1 MLMDKVFVI
10 GRDPVPQLVRLSAS
24 EEFRAVFV
32 ALPGV
37 KDRLCL
43 EVDIDG
49 PDCKVDIAGLY
60 VCDGDDSLEME
71 ITLRHNSGGSESVQQ
86 FLGVAG
92 GASRAVFNGLVYVA
106 PGAGKTKARQESR
119 SILLDSG
126 AFVESR
132 PQLEIYA
139 DDVECS
145 HGCTSGFLS
154 EEELFYMRSRGI
166 PEKEARHLQKN
177 AFLAPVL
184 RRLPEDIARE
194 VYESLS

>member
-1 MLMDKVFVI
+1 MDKVFVI

-60 VCDGDDSLEME
+60 VCDGDDSLEMD
-71 ITLRHNSGGSESVQQ
+71 ITLKHNSGGSESVQQ

-92 GASRAVFNGLVYVA
+92 GASRALFNGLVYVA
-106 PGAGKTKARQESR
+106 PGAGKTKARQE
-119 SILLDSG
+119 
-126 AFVESR
+126 
-132 PQLEIYA
+132 
-139 DDVECS
+139 
-145 HGCTSGFLS
+145 SGFLS

-166 PEKEARHLQKN
+166 PEKEARHLQKI